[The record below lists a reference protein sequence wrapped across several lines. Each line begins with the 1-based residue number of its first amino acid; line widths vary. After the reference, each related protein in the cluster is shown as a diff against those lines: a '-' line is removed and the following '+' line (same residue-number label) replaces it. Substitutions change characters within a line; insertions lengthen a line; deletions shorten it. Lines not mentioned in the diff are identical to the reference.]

1 MITPQQTDLGR
12 RVVYRPPRAGR
23 RYGVISASRVFVRFD
38 HQYYSR
44 AVDPAHLAFVKRPAQ
59 TVPRSDEVRSRQ

>member
-1 MITPQQTDLGR
+1 M
-12 RVVYRPPRAGR
+12 VYRPPEAGR
-23 RYGVISASRVFVRFD
+23 RYGVDTAIYTRRVFVRFD

-44 AVDPAHLAFVKRPAQ
+44 AVNAAHLAFVKRPAQ